1 MSDHSLRSLD
11 ALHLAI
17 AQSAG
22 VKILATADRAMAHT
36 AEALGIRPVT
46 FGVILPSEGAA
57 RATKAADLEPN
68 LIARL
73 EPLNLAHAAEQHE
86 LARL

>member
-1 MSDHSLRSLD
+1 M
-11 ALHLAI
+11 
-17 AQSAG
+17 
-22 VKILATADRAMAHT
+22 
-36 AEALGIRPVT
+36 P
-46 FGVILPSEGAA
+46 PSKGAA
-57 RATKAADLEPN
+57 RATKASDLDLD